1 MSATHSAATALDRV
15 YLEVRC
21 KLLDVAACLDR
32 VARTEDFAS
41 AQGDPR
47 MAQIVK
53 GIGILAQAGTDR
65 AERIQM
71 LFSDDYIANWNRRE
85 KSASNGAGAH

>member
-1 MSATHSAATALDRV
+1 MSATLSAKAALDRV

-32 VARTEDFAS
+32 VARAEDS
-41 AQGDPR
+41 PSVESDPR

-71 LFSDDYIANWNRRE
+71 LFSDDYIANWNRRV
-85 KSASNGAGAH
+85 KSTSNGAGAH

>member
-1 MSATHSAATALDRV
+1 MSSPLSAATALDRV

-32 VARTEDFAS
+32 VARAEGFAS
-41 AQGDPR
+41 VQSDPR
-47 MAQIVK
+47 LTQIAK
-53 GIGILAQAGTDR
+53 GIGILTQAGSDR

-85 KSASNGAGAH
+85 RSASNGAGSH